1 MVTIL
6 GVQFPT
12 SGVILQAPKT
22 EIVLAYTRAMREGKG
37 EAKKNLKTT
46 EVTFRTNKTKNS

>member
-12 SGVILQAPKT
+12 TGKVLRAPLT
-22 EIVLAYTRAMREGKG
+22 EVVLAYTKAMREGKG
-37 EAKKNLKTT
+37 EAKKVLKTT
-46 EVTFRTNKTKNS
+46 KTKSVPTKNKR

>member
-12 SGVILQAPKT
+12 SGAVLIAPKT
-22 EIVLAYTRAMREGKG
+22 EIVLAYTKAMREGKG
-37 EAKKNLKTT
+37 EAKKVLRTT
-46 EVTFRTNKTKNS
+46 EVNSNSNKGKNS

>member
-12 SGVILQAPKT
+12 SGAILQAPKT

-37 EAKKNLKTT
+37 EAKKVLKTT
-46 EVTFRTNKTKNS
+46 EVTTNTNKANSR